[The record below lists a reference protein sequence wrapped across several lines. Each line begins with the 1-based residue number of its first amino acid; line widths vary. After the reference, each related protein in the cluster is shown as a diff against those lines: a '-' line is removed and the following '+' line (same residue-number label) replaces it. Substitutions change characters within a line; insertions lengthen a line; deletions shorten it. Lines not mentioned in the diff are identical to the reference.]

1 MLETEKKTVATNFTG
16 VRKLC
21 IPKAEQ
27 RFVLGN
33 SAKYRAELIY
43 KGSTF
48 RIGYFPTLETAVT
61 AYNTEASK
69 LGGLVRHY
77 YDSSLS
83 NPFSTPPA
91 FIRPKRILMGWWF
104 GVPSLH
110 NRVWALPYGRGNA
123 INIRVLSFESV
134 ASSMLIYIPF
144 MLTTG
149 LLCMPIC
156 YAILC
161 PDVTHSL

>member
-83 NPFSTPPA
+83 NPFSTLPA

-110 NRVWALPYGRGNA
+110 SRVWAWQRHQYQGPLFRVGSQQHANLHSIHADNWVAMHANMLCYTLP
-123 INIRVLSFESV
+123 
-134 ASSMLIYIPF
+134 
-144 MLTTG
+144 
-149 LLCMPIC
+149 
-156 YAILC
+156 
-161 PDVTHSL
+161 